1 MVLAVAQ
8 KSKYFS
14 RESDIV
20 LLCLTHEH
28 GYGNWTAIK
37 QAIRRDTRCRFDHLF
52 MSRSEQDL
60 QRRLD
65 ILVKALEK
73 EQNDKINGVTKVTK
87 AMSKTNLEPKEGNEN
102 QDEAMDSEEE
112 EYYKPEKKSPEK
124 SEEDMRHLDDECEI
138 NIGGNDDDAN
148 SN

>member
-73 EQNDKINGVTKVTK
+73 EQTDKINGVTKVTK
-87 AMSKTNLEPKEGNEN
+87 AMSKTNLEPKEGDEN
-102 QDEAMDSEEE
+102 
-112 EYYKPEKKSPEK
+112 
-124 SEEDMRHLDDECEI
+124 
-138 NIGGNDDDAN
+138 
-148 SN
+148 

>member
-1 MVLAVAQ
+1 MTAYERPVEEMVLAVAQ

-28 GYGNWTAIK
+28 GYGNWTKIK

-52 MSRSEQDL
+52 MSRSEHDL

-73 EQNDKINGVTKVTK
+73 EQTDKKTVPFNNGPNEV
-87 AMSKTNLEPKEGNEN
+87 NL
-102 QDEAMDSEEE
+102 DIDMASDMDEEE
-112 EYYKPEKKSPEK
+112 KREE
-124 SEEDMRHLDDECEI
+124 SENEDYQVNL
-138 NIGGNDDDAN
+138 GGGLNARSNDY
-148 SN
+148 

>member
-28 GYGNWTAIK
+28 GYGNWTKIK

-52 MSRSEQDL
+52 MSRSELDL

-73 EQNDKINGVTKVTK
+73 EQNDKKNMTVKLPTFT
-87 AMSKTNLEPKEGNEN
+87 
-102 QDEAMDSEEE
+102 
-112 EYYKPEKKSPEK
+112 
-124 SEEDMRHLDDECEI
+124 
-138 NIGGNDDDAN
+138 DAN
-148 SN
+148 LDIEMNSYDEHDHLSKKMAQ